1 MTIKTPTPARAA
13 HEMLEVKKLL
23 TSKEVNSHI
32 KLGWKLIG
40 TFNSSCEK
48 DEKTLNYCIGWPKS
62 AGKIQSPVKSFNQ
75 KNKASKNKNKFIYSI
90 N

>member
-1 MTIKTPTPARAA
+1 MTIKSPTPSQAP

-23 TSKEVNSHI
+23 TSNEVDSHI

-48 DEKTLNYCIGWPKS
+48 DKQAVNYCIGWPKS
-62 AGKIQSPVKSFNQ
+62 AGVIKSPARLFIH
-75 KNKASKNKNKFIYSI
+75 KNKTHNNKFIYSI

>member
-1 MTIKTPTPARAA
+1 MTIKIPTPPKTPR
-13 HEMLEVKKLL
+13 EMLEVKKLL
-23 TSKEVNSHI
+23 TSNEVDSHI

-48 DEKTLNYCIGWPKS
+48 DKQAVKYCIGWPKS
-62 AGKIQSPVKSFNQ
+62 AGEIKSPVKLFIH
-75 KNKASKNKNKFIYSI
+75 KNKSHKNKFIYSI